1 VKLRFFILS
10 LFCVS
15 LCWPAWSQ
23 QQTDKVA
30 FDFYG
35 DTISFTFDKA
45 FRIDPASPVNNTSI
59 TDFYSRVPLAEYEPM
74 LAALVSYKQKNKP
87 DDWLFYQL
95 IRKTVQHFSPKADD
109 YARYTL
115 YKWLLLA
122 ATGYNATLSTS
133 NGRILLYIQSDEDV
147 SEIPFHLKDG
157 KQYVCLNYHDYPPI
171 DFANEVFAEAPVA
184 VAGAT
189 HPFSYKVT
197 QLPPFRENDYVEKNL
212 NFSVYQNE
220 YHFKIKLNP
229 QVKTIFAN
237 YPVVDYASCFN
248 IPMSRE
254 TYSTLIPLLK
264 ENTKGLNVKNGV
276 DFLMRFTRYS
286 FLFEKDTDNFGKE
299 KRLTPEQTL
308 LFERSDCED
317 RVSLFFYLVKEIYN
331 LPMIVLSYPNHITVA
346 VKFDKPVGKPILYNG
361 QQYSVCEP
369 TPQKQD
375 LNIGQA
381 IPELKHV
388 AYEVVYAYTPKSN

>member
-1 VKLRFFILS
+1 M
-10 LFCVS
+10 
-15 LCWPAWSQ
+15 PAFAQ
-23 QQTDKVA
+23 QQTDQVQ

-35 DTISFTFDKA
+35 DTISFTFDKTA
-45 FRIDPASPVNNTSI
+45 RVDPAAPIDNSAI
-59 TDFYSRVPLAEYEPM
+59 IDFYSHIRLPEYEPM

-109 YARYTL
+109 YVRYTL

-122 ATGYNATLSTS
+122 ATGYNATLSTN

-157 KQYVCLNYHDYPPI
+157 KQYVCLNYHDYPPV
-171 DFANEVFAEAPVA
+171 DFAKEVFTEAPVA

-189 HPFSYKVT
+189 HSFSYKVT
-197 QLPPFRENDYVEKNL
+197 QLPPFREQDYVEKNL

-375 LNIGQA
+375 LRLG
-381 IPELKHV
+381 ELLPDLKKTPF
-388 AYEVVYAYTPKSN
+388 EIVYAYTPASK